1 MGMAGMV
8 SECTGRRSFFLCVL
22 DLGELGGLGE
32 LGDLEE
38 LGDSVRSL
46 VSGSGGA
53 VATEVATEGVL
64 QAPLSLRLA

>member
-22 DLGELGGLGE
+22 DLGELGGLGD
-32 LGDLEE
+32 LGE